1 MKKFLIIFFL
11 ILVANLNLKSFAT
24 NEIQNNTNR
33 QLITFIYIN
42 GSNDLSYKNRLKFK
56 ENFEKDVCDKGLL
69 LKIYK
74 EIMKLNNKE
83 KKTSLNNKQK
93 TSTDTSPKKIY
104 G

>member
-56 ENFEKDVCDKGLL
+56 ENFEKD
-69 LKIYK
+69 
-74 EIMKLNNKE
+74 
-83 KKTSLNNKQK
+83 
-93 TSTDTSPKKIY
+93 ST
-104 G
+104 

>member
-1 MKKFLIIFFL
+1 MDILQETKK
-11 ILVANLNLKSFAT
+11 AD
-24 NEIQNNTNR
+24 
-33 QLITFIYIN
+33 Y
-42 GSNDLSYKNRLKFK
+42 RLG

-93 TSTDTSPKKIY
+93 TSTDNLLPKIL
-104 G
+104 